1 MTDIVLIRETFG
13 IFVFLDKIARNLLCF
28 SETPATAAMKI
39 FFNDKDAIHMRDP
52 AEIKI
57 TWDAYNLTS
66 NFGAGVQISLW
77 GYREVKTTPEF
88 EYITLLEV
96 CIGLSDVRNTSN
108 SDR

>member
-1 MTDIVLIRETFG
+1 MRSHKTFY
-13 IFVFLDKIARNLLCF
+13 ISL

-39 FFNDKDAIHMRDP
+39 FFNDKDAVHMKNP

-57 TWDAYNLTS
+57 TWDAYNLTT

-88 EYITLLEV
+88 DYIALLEV
-96 CIGLSDVRNTSN
+96 CIGLHDAENDNRLILEGLKLMTLLEEP
-108 SDR
+108 